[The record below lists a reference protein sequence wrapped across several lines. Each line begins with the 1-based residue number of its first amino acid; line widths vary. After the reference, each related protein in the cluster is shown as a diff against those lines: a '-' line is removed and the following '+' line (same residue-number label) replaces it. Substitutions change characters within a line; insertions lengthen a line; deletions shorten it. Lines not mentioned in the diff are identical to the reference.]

1 MCCLRMLCCALLACA
16 CCCCCCSPVGTACN
30 GPGAPPSRHVSV
42 IEGRN
47 LAALDHSSARV
58 QCACTR
64 TCTHTGHGAQ
74 RKFPFFPLLLCLKK
88 CRDCLCSTPLGPGH
102 VRARAEPPPSSS
114 SLLPPL
120 SRPARHATV
129 YNYGLAYHSRTR
141 TRLSCLSVW
150 LAAFRGGPR
159 SRHPHV
165 CRVELS
171 CSSAHLRC
179 SRRGMHFVTKTRIA
193 VVLEGKG

>member
-141 TRLSCLSVW
+141 TRLSCLSGW
-150 LAAFRGGPR
+150 LPSGADPGPGTPM
-159 SRHPHV
+159 SAG
-165 CRVELS
+165 S
-171 CSSAHLRC
+171 SSAARLLICGARD
-179 SRRGMHFVTKTRIA
+179 A
-193 VVLEGKG
+193 VCIS